1 MDQTFLI
8 VADLVAVGLLV
19 FALYFPRHRRRDLV
33 VAYLTV
39 NVGVLAVALVLGTS
53 TIGAGLGLGLFGVL
67 SIIRLRSSE
76 IEQHEVAYYFAA
88 LAIGLLG
95 GLGASLGWLTIGLM
109 ALVLAVL
116 AVGDALFQ
124 RTRQQVLVLDRAI
137 SDDRELREHLGSLL
151 GGRIRSTRVDQL
163 DLVND
168 STTVTVRYEVPR
180 SARADA
186 AGRRPARPLEVDAST
201 APLPVGVRASV
212 DALGGR
218 DRAVRF
224 EGAGR

>member
-1 MDQTFLI
+1 MDQTLLI
-8 VADLVAVGLLV
+8 AADLVAVALLV

-39 NVGVLAVALVLGTS
+39 NVGVLAVSVVLGSS

-95 GLGASLGWLTIGLM
+95 GLGARLGWLTIGLM
-109 ALVLAVL
+109 VLVLAVL
-116 AVGDALFQ
+116 AIGDHPALF
-124 RTRQQVLVLDRAI
+124 RRSRQQVLVLDRAFH
-137 SDDRELREHLGSLL
+137 DERELHDHVGALL
-151 GGRIRSTRVDQL
+151 GARIRSVRVDEL

-168 STTVTVRYEVPR
+168 STTVTVRFDAPR
-180 SARADA
+180 ANRADA
-186 AGRRPARPLEVDAST
+186 TARRASQALGLDASGDG
-201 APLPVGVRASV
+201 AAAVGAVPRA
-212 DALGGR
+212 A
-218 DRAVRF
+218 RF
-224 EGAGR
+224 EGARR